1 MDPISDAEYE
11 AFLGPKAERYLPFFR
26 QQDQVDGAF
35 RASWNWAAFGFGF
48 LWFLYRKM
56 YLWAALAF
64 VLGLMLHT
72 ALLAMV
78 ASGVL
83 GNYLYHRQARACVAR
98 LRLAFPGQDLAGRL
112 VLLGGVH
119 RWVPWAGAAFVL
131 LLLLG
136 VISMG
141 TMMAG
146 HMGW

>member
-26 QQDQVDGAF
+26 QQDQVAGAF
-35 RASWNWAAFGFGF
+35 RASWNWSAFGFGF

-83 GNYLYHRQARACVAR
+83 ANYLYHRQARACVER
-98 LRLAFPGQDLAGRL
+98 LRLAFPGQDLADRL
-112 VLLGGVH
+112 ALLGGVH
-119 RWVPWAGAAFVL
+119 RWVPWAGAALLALLMVWIVVL
-131 LLLLG
+131 G
-136 VISMG
+136 FTFS
-141 TMMAG
+141 G
-146 HMGW
+146 H